1 MTRQGDT
8 KMLPKDFVL
17 CKSRDLLNEFI
28 APIIV
33 NADKPRRKFLRQTIK
48 NILLSS
54 SLVFTANVVK
64 IVMSDLVEHFRH
76 SGATANLDN
85 DIVFCKVLL
94 VDNPKWLYVVTSW
107 LLSKNKL
114 LISLNSVFVEN
125 IEQARHIIRY

>member
-64 IVMSDLVEHFRH
+64 IVMSDL
-76 SGATANLDN
+76 
-85 DIVFCKVLL
+85 
-94 VDNPKWLYVVTSW
+94 YVVTSW